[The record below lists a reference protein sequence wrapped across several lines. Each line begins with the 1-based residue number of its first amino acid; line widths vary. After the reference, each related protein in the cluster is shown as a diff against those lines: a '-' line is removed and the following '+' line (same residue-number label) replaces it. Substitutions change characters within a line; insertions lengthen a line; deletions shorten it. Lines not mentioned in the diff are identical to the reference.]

1 MKKNKYKQI
10 MDELMSGIIPSI
22 RTFLHRDQVLLDT
35 MPLLM
40 HIAVPNLRS
49 VSKNTNINLNICFYF
64 YSFYLKINDCIFDL

>member
-1 MKKNKYKQI
+1 MKKNKFKQI

-40 HIAVPNLRS
+40 HIAIPNLRS
-49 VSKNTNINLNICFYF
+49 VSINT
-64 YSFYLKINDCIFDL
+64 S

>member
-49 VSKNTNINLNICFYF
+49 VSKNININLSICFYF
-64 YSFYLKINDCIFDL
+64 